1 MIHIFLKD
9 YKESII
15 SNLKNITILDFS
27 VYRTKLLFIPTIKL
41 YRRLV
46 TFGTFIADLFADKLL
61 VSRESAASMD
71 EELRTALAS
80 DLITTL
86 PRQFLKFPD
95 ENNAIPTYLK

>member
-1 MIHIFLKD
+1 M
-9 YKESII
+9 
-15 SNLKNITILDFS
+15 
-27 VYRTKLLFIPTIKL
+27 PTIKL

-46 TFGTFIADLFADKLL
+46 TFGTFIADLFADIVL
-61 VSRESAASMD
+61 VSRESAASID
-71 EELRTALAS
+71 ELRTALAS